1 MYHRISGRKLGMKTD
16 IREAMLNNMVTS
28 MITHERISTTV
39 TRAKELRKVA
49 DKMIT
54 LGKKGDLAA
63 VRQAAV
69 TVKTKDA
76 LGKLFKDLG
85 PRFAER
91 NGGYTRI
98 IRSANR
104 KGDNAP
110 MVIMEWVD
118 QPKPSAKD
126 ASEKKS
132 ASEKKPAAKK
142 KVAAEERA

>member
-16 IREAMLNNMVTS
+16 IREAMLKNMVTS
-28 MITHERISTTV
+28 LILHERIMTTV

-49 DKMIT
+49 DHMIT
-54 LGKKGDLAA
+54 LGKKGNLAA
-63 VRQAAV
+63 VRQASV
-69 TVKTKDA
+69 TVKTKEA

-98 IRSANR
+98 IRSSNR

-118 QPKPSAKD
+118 QAK
-126 ASEKKS
+126 AAAAEKKS
-132 ASEKKPAAKK
+132 
-142 KVAAEERA
+142 

>member
-16 IREAMLNNMVTS
+16 VREAMLKNMVTS
-28 MITHERISTTV
+28 LIVHERITTTV
-39 TRAKELRKVA
+39 TRAKELRKIA
-49 DKMIT
+49 DRMIT
-54 LGKKGDLAA
+54 LGKKGNLAA
-63 VRQAAV
+63 VRQASA
-69 TVKTKDA
+69 TVKTKEA

-98 IRSANR
+98 IRSSNR

-118 QPKPSAKD
+118 KAKNV
-126 ASEKKS
+126 AAEKKS
-132 ASEKKPAAKK
+132 
-142 KVAAEERA
+142 

>member
-1 MYHRISGRKLGMKTD
+1 MNHRIAGRKLGMKTD
-16 IREAMLNNMVTS
+16 IREAMLKNMVTS
-28 MITHERISTTV
+28 LILHERIVTTI

-49 DKMIT
+49 DRMIT
-54 LGKKGDLAA
+54 LGKKGNLAA

-69 TVKTKDA
+69 TVKTKEA

-85 PRFAER
+85 PRFTER

-98 IRSANR
+98 IRSSNR

-118 QPKPSAKD
+118 QTKPA
-126 ASEKKS
+126 AAEKKS
-132 ASEKKPAAKK
+132 
-142 KVAAEERA
+142 

>member
-16 IREAMLNNMVTS
+16 IREAMLKNMVTS
-28 MITHERISTTV
+28 LIVHERITTTV
-39 TRAKELRKVA
+39 TRAKELRKIA
-49 DKMIT
+49 DRMIT
-54 LGKKGDLAA
+54 LGKKGNLAA
-63 VRQAAV
+63 VRQAAI
-69 TVKTKDA
+69 TVQTKEA

-98 IRSANR
+98 IRSSNR

-118 QPKPSAKD
+118 KSKSGA
-126 ASEKKS
+126 AEKKS
-132 ASEKKPAAKK
+132 
-142 KVAAEERA
+142 

>member
-16 IREAMLNNMVTS
+16 VREAMLKNMVTS
-28 MITHERISTTV
+28 LIVHERITTTV
-39 TRAKELRKVA
+39 TRAKELRKIA
-49 DKMIT
+49 DRMIT
-54 LGKKGDLAA
+54 LGKKGNLAA
-63 VRQAAV
+63 VRQAAT
-69 TVKTKDA
+69 TVKTKEA

-98 IRSANR
+98 IRSSNR

-118 QPKPSAKD
+118 KATSGA
-126 ASEKKS
+126 AEKKS
-132 ASEKKPAAKK
+132 
-142 KVAAEERA
+142 

>member
-16 IREAMLNNMVTS
+16 VREAMLKNMVTS
-28 MITHERISTTV
+28 LIVHERITTTV
-39 TRAKELRKVA
+39 TRAKELRKIA
-49 DKMIT
+49 DRMIT
-54 LGKKGDLAA
+54 LGKKGNLAA

-69 TVKTKDA
+69 TVKTKEA

-98 IRSANR
+98 IRSSNR

-118 QPKPSAKD
+118 KAKTGE
-126 ASEKKS
+126 AEKKS
-132 ASEKKPAAKK
+132 
-142 KVAAEERA
+142 

>member
-16 IREAMLNNMVTS
+16 VREAMLKNMVTS
-28 MITHERISTTV
+28 LIVHERITTTV
-39 TRAKELRKVA
+39 TRAKELRKIA
-49 DKMIT
+49 DRMIT
-54 LGKKGDLAA
+54 LGKKGNLAA
-63 VRQAAV
+63 IRQAAV
-69 TVKTKDA
+69 TVKTKEA

-98 IRSANR
+98 IRSSNR

-118 QPKPSAKD
+118 KAKTGE
-126 ASEKKS
+126 AEKKS
-132 ASEKKPAAKK
+132 
-142 KVAAEERA
+142 

>member
-1 MYHRISGRKLGMKTD
+1 MNHRISGRKLGMKTD
-16 IREAMLNNMVTS
+16 IREAMLKNMVTS
-28 MITHERISTTV
+28 LILHERIVTTI

-49 DKMIT
+49 DRMIT
-54 LGKKGDLAA
+54 LGKKGNLAA

-69 TVKTKDA
+69 TVKTKEA

-85 PRFAER
+85 PRFTER

-98 IRSANR
+98 IRSSNR

-118 QPKPSAKD
+118 QAKPA
-126 ASEKKS
+126 AAEKKS
-132 ASEKKPAAKK
+132 
-142 KVAAEERA
+142 

>member
-1 MYHRISGRKLGMKTD
+1 MNHGISGRKLGMKTD
-16 IREAMLNNMVTS
+16 IREAMLKNMVTS
-28 MITHERISTTV
+28 LILNERIVTTV
-39 TRAKELRKVA
+39 TRAKELRKLA
-49 DKMIT
+49 DRMIT

-63 VRQAAV
+63 VRLAGI
-69 TVKTKDA
+69 TIMTKNA

-118 QPKPSAKD
+118 KPKAE
-126 ASEKKS
+126 AAEKK
-132 ASEKKPAAKK
+132 
-142 KVAAEERA
+142 

>member
-16 IREAMLNNMVTS
+16 VREAMLKNMVTS
-28 MITHERISTTV
+28 LIVHERITTTV
-39 TRAKELRKVA
+39 TRAKELRKIA
-49 DKMIT
+49 DRMIT
-54 LGKKGDLAA
+54 LGKKGNLAA

-69 TVKTKDA
+69 TVKTKEA

-98 IRSANR
+98 IRSSNR

-118 QPKPSAKD
+118 KAKTE
-126 ASEKKS
+126 AAEKKS
-132 ASEKKPAAKK
+132 
-142 KVAAEERA
+142 

>member
-16 IREAMLNNMVTS
+16 VREAMLKNMVTS
-28 MITHERISTTV
+28 LIVHERITTTV
-39 TRAKELRKVA
+39 TRAKELRKIA
-49 DKMIT
+49 DRMIT
-54 LGKKGDLAA
+54 LGKKGNLAA

-69 TVKTKDA
+69 TVQTKEA

-98 IRSANR
+98 IRSSNR

-118 QPKPSAKD
+118 KAKIGV
-126 ASEKKS
+126 AEKKS
-132 ASEKKPAAKK
+132 
-142 KVAAEERA
+142 

>member
-16 IREAMLNNMVTS
+16 VREAMLKNMVTS
-28 MITHERISTTV
+28 LIVHERITTTV
-39 TRAKELRKVA
+39 TRAKELRKIA
-49 DKMIT
+49 DRMIT
-54 LGKKGDLAA
+54 LGKKGNLAA
-63 VRQAAV
+63 IRQAAV
-69 TVKTKDA
+69 TVKTKEA

-98 IRSANR
+98 IRSSNR

-118 QPKPSAKD
+118 KAKTE
-126 ASEKKS
+126 AAEKKS
-132 ASEKKPAAKK
+132 
-142 KVAAEERA
+142 

>member
-28 MITHERISTTV
+28 LILHERITTTV

-49 DKMIT
+49 DRMIT

-63 VRQAAV
+63 VRQASE
-69 TVKTKDA
+69 TIKTKEA

-85 PRFAER
+85 PRFAAR

-98 IRSANR
+98 IRSSNR

-118 QPKPSAKD
+118 KA
-126 ASEKKS
+126 
-132 ASEKKPAAKK
+132 KPAAAEKK
-142 KVAAEERA
+142 

>member
-16 IREAMLNNMVTS
+16 IREAMMKNMVTS
-28 MITHERISTTV
+28 LILHERIMTTV

-49 DKMIT
+49 DHMIT
-54 LGKKGDLAA
+54 LGKKGNLAA
-63 VRQAAV
+63 VRHAAV
-69 TVKTKDA
+69 TVKTKEA

-98 IRSANR
+98 IRSSNR

-118 QPKPSAKD
+118 QAKPTA
-126 ASEKKS
+126 AEKKS
-132 ASEKKPAAKK
+132 
-142 KVAAEERA
+142 

>member
-16 IREAMLNNMVTS
+16 IREAMLKNMVTS
-28 MITHERISTTV
+28 LIINERIMTTV

-49 DKMIT
+49 DRMIT
-54 LGKKGDLAA
+54 LGKKGNLAA

-69 TVKTKDA
+69 TVKTKEA

-98 IRSANR
+98 IRSSNR

-110 MVIMEWVD
+110 MVFMEWVD
-118 QPKPSAKD
+118 QAKPSGI
-126 ASEKKS
+126 EKKT
-132 ASEKKPAAKK
+132 
-142 KVAAEERA
+142 

>member
-16 IREAMLNNMVTS
+16 IREAMLKNMVTS
-28 MITHERISTTV
+28 LILHERIVTTV

-49 DKMIT
+49 DRMIT
-54 LGKKGDLAA
+54 LGKKGNLAA
-63 VRQAAV
+63 VRQAAI
-69 TVKTKDA
+69 TVKTKEA

-98 IRSANR
+98 IRSSNR

-110 MVIMEWVD
+110 MVFMEWVD
-118 QPKPSAKD
+118 QA
-126 ASEKKS
+126 
-132 ASEKKPAAKK
+132 KPAAADKK
-142 KVAAEERA
+142 S

>member
-16 IREAMLNNMVTS
+16 VREAMLKNMVTS
-28 MITHERISTTV
+28 LIVHERITTTV
-39 TRAKELRKVA
+39 TRAKELRKIA
-49 DKMIT
+49 DRMIT
-54 LGKKGDLAA
+54 LGKKGNLAA

-69 TVKTKDA
+69 TVKTKEA

-98 IRSANR
+98 IRSSNR

-118 QPKPSAKD
+118 KAKTVV
-126 ASEKKS
+126 AEKKS
-132 ASEKKPAAKK
+132 
-142 KVAAEERA
+142 

>member
-16 IREAMLNNMVTS
+16 IREAMLKNMVTS
-28 MITHERISTTV
+28 LILHERIMTTV

-49 DKMIT
+49 DHMIT
-54 LGKKGDLAA
+54 LGKKGNLAA

-69 TVKTKDA
+69 TVKTKEA

-98 IRSANR
+98 IRSSNR

-118 QPKPSAKD
+118 QAKPA
-126 ASEKKS
+126 AVEKKS
-132 ASEKKPAAKK
+132 
-142 KVAAEERA
+142 